1 MALSRRRFIMTSL
14 VMIKAMCHDADCDAD
29 DAAAE
34 DDVDDNAGDDVPG
47 LNTTCEY
54 HGYLL

>member
-1 MALSRRRFIMTSL
+1 MTSL